1 VEPKAQATDTPAA
14 AHAGW
19 RLTLRIKIIA
29 MTTVPAALAALI
41 LTGVFVVQA
50 GSMLRGELT
59 KRGQSVGTELANNLA
74 FAAFSADT
82 VGLQEAA
89 NKTLRDIPDVAY
101 VLLRG
106 AKGEV
111 LAKAFSTDLGEVEPS
126 KLALP
131 AELRSDPLIGHPFE
145 LGRLTLL
152 PVAAPIILEHKPQ
165 ADAAG
170 ADLEMLALGA
180 EEPKVQ
186 GEAPSAKKRV
196 GSVQIGFDLAALK
209 REARSAA
216 TTSIFVGLLVLAA
229 SILGTYLF
237 SRLIATP
244 LERLSTAA
252 SGIAGGNLRQQVEV
266 VGSDEIADLA
276 HAFKVM
282 STGLQGMI
290 GDLRAAASEIEGE
303 AANILSTSSQQ
314 SAMASEQASAINE
327 TSTTVSEIAQTSKQA
342 TEHADSVIQL
352 AQRSEEL
359 SRDGQKVVDE
369 AMEGMEKLADQVRA
383 IAQSITELS
392 ERTLRIGDIIATVKD
407 LAEQSN
413 LLALN
418 ASIEAAKAG
427 EHGRGFAVVAME
439 MRNLAEQSK
448 LAAGEVRAILGEVQK
463 GTRTAVAATEEGSK
477 RAHAAIALARSA
489 GTAILG
495 LAEVIRDSSL
505 AARQIANN
513 TRQQTIGVE
522 QIVSAITEL
531 SSAMADTLEGTNRIE
546 SVAGNLT
553 HLSKRLSDLVGRY
566 QV

>member
-1 VEPKAQATDTPAA
+1 
-14 AHAGW
+14 
-19 RLTLRIKIIA
+19 
-29 MTTVPAALAALI
+29 MTAVSAALPVLI
-41 LTGVFVVQA
+41 LTGVFVLQA
-50 GSMLRGELT
+50 DSMLRSELS
-59 KRGQSVGTELANNLA
+59 KRGQSVGLEMANNLA
-74 FAAFSADT
+74 FAAFSAET

-111 LAKAFSTDLGEVEPS
+111 LAQAFSSGLGKVETS
-126 KLALP
+126 KLPLP
-131 AELRSDPLIGHPFE
+131 ATLQSDPLIGEPFD
-145 LGRLTLL
+145 LGRLTVL
-152 PVAAPIILEHKPQ
+152 PVAAPMILEQQPQ
-165 ADAAG
+165 ADTAG
-170 ADLEMLALGA
+170 TALELLALGA
-180 EEPKVQ
+180 EEPKPQAEV
-186 GEAPSAKKRV
+186 PSVKNHV
-196 GSVQIGFDLAALK
+196 GSVQIGFDLAMLD
-209 REARSAA
+209 REARAAA
-216 TTSIFVGLLVLAA
+216 TTSIIVGLLVLGLCV
-229 SILGTYLF
+229 LGAYLF
-237 SRLIATP
+237 SRLIAVP
-244 LERLSTAA
+244 LERLSTIAA
-252 SGIAGGNLRQQVEV
+252 GIARGDLQQQVEA

-276 HAFKVM
+276 QVFQVM
-282 STGLQGMI
+282 GSGLQAMI
-290 GDLRAAASEIEGE
+290 GDLRTAASEIEGE
-303 AANILSTSSQQ
+303 ATSILATSSQQ

-342 TEHADSVIQL
+342 TDHADSVIQL

-369 AMEGMEKLADQVRA
+369 AMAGMEKLGAQVRA

-392 ERTLRIGDIIATVKD
+392 ERTLQIGDIISTVKD

-448 LAAGEVRAILGEVQK
+448 VAAGEVRAILGEVQK

-477 RAHAAIALARSA
+477 RAHAAIALAQSA
-489 GTAILG
+489 GSAILG
-495 LAEVIRDSSL
+495 LSEVIRDSSL

-522 QIVSAITEL
+522 QIVSAISEL